1 MRQLECFQKLYC
13 ILRYLQT
20 AGGVFEITSLG
31 SIRSSSWFVDYQSRQ
46 DTKQLIYVAPILA
59 VVCWLKSFR
68 FCMEMLRMPMWPF
81 LWSPL
86 WQDPTDDTTTNN
98 TEFRCMRSA
107 HFIAKLAIS
116 RQAPFWE
123 GTAVWNSSRES
134 IHKKSWLNLNR
145 NYSNLILRKCRPC
158 INPAG
163 SFGYCVPHELN
174 HNIVNGLMRCKAQP
188 TDFASSDDIS
198 EILWEHSRSTPTDT
212 NSTWCYIY
220 VYTLYWVASKI
231 YTNSNSIPGDNLHPR
246 HGFRVGVRPLVDPP
260 GFQWHVLHVRQCISL
275 TGVSGPYRGGSQVPL
290 RGFGSQRWPV
300 AARGQRFQHVCLPF
314 PREIREAMAS
324 CYAIWATSG
333 RSWWR
338 AVAVAEQNMAKVLKT
353 EGGAWYANLYTW
365 LLLTQETTRHDWLMW
380 YGAQSGLDRMIQ
392 ATSCLLTLAI
402 RLLVCWSNQIL
413 AKHFDTAQI

>member
-300 AARGQRFQHVCLPF
+300 AARGPPGANGFNMCVYLFHERFARRWQVAMPFGQLQAGPDEGPWQWQNKTWQRSWKLKGEPDMLICTHDYCWHKKLQDMTDLCGMVHKVDWTEWYKQPHVCL
-314 PREIREAMAS
+314 
-324 CYAIWATSG
+324 
-333 RSWWR
+333 
-338 AVAVAEQNMAKVLKT
+338 L
-353 EGGAWYANLYTW
+353 
-365 LLLTQETTRHDWLMW
+365 
-380 YGAQSGLDRMIQ
+380 
-392 ATSCLLTLAI
+392 
-402 RLLVCWSNQIL
+402 
-413 AKHFDTAQI
+413 